1 MTVAFCLI
9 YNTQKGELYMEDKI
23 KLFLQYVKKE
33 KELMLEFD
41 REDGIDVDAEDY

>member
-1 MTVAFCLI
+1 
-9 YNTQKGELYMEDKI
+9 MEDKI